1 MSQAAPAPISRLSAS
16 PITNGLEA
24 VQKAE
29 ELQPD
34 VIVLNVTMPV
44 LDGFEAARRIRK
56 NLPKVAIVIL
66 SSNADKHF
74 IKEAKKIGVK
84 AYVAKSQAN
93 TSIG

>member
-1 MSQAAPAPISRLSAS
+1 
-16 PITNGLEA
+16 
-24 VQKAE
+24 
-29 ELQPD
+29 
-34 VIVLNVTMPV
+34 MPV